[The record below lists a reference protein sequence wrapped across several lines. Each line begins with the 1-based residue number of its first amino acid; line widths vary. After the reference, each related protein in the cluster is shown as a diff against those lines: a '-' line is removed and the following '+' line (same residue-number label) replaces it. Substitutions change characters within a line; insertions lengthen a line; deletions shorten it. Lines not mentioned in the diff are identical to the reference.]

1 MAPTIRTVIWDFNG
15 TILSDVELSVE
26 GLNLLR
32 SRRAM
37 SAVTVDEYRDLFG
50 FPVQDYYAGLG
61 FDFTTEPFSDLSR
74 EYHDHFFA
82 NMHHCRPHRHIPEL
96 MRELQDR
103 GVRQFVLSAMQEPEL
118 RRVLDLLELTGCVEE
133 VYGLG
138 DLLARGKVERGHRLM
153 RDWNLVGGETVLV
166 GDTDHDVEVAREL
179 GVTPITL
186 TIGHQ
191 APHRFDRFDHLRADS
206 VEELRTL
213 LL

>member
-1 MAPTIRTVIWDFNG
+1 MVATLQTVIWDFNG

-37 SAVTVDEYRDLFG
+37 SAVTVEEYRDLFG

-61 FDFTTEPFSDLSR
+61 FDFTADPFSDLSR

-82 NMHHCRPHRHIPEL
+82 NMHNCRPHRHIPEL
-96 MRELQDR
+96 MREIRER

-118 RRVLDLLELTGCVEE
+118 RRVLSLLGLAECVEE
-133 VYGLG
+133 IYGLG
-138 DLLARGKVERGHRLM
+138 DLLARGKVERGHQLM
-153 RDWNLVGGETVLV
+153 RDWDVVPDETVLI
-166 GDTDHDVEVAREL
+166 GDTDHDVDVAREL

-191 APHRFDRFDHLRADS
+191 APHRFDHFDHPRVDS
-206 VEELRTL
+206 VQELRTL

>member
-1 MAPTIRTVIWDFNG
+1 MAPTLRTVIWDFNG

-37 SAVTVDEYRDLFG
+37 HTVTVEEYRDIFG
-50 FPVQDYYAGLG
+50 FPVQDYYRCLG
-61 FDFTTEPFSDLSR
+61 FDFEQEDFSLLSR

-82 NMHHCRPHRHIPEL
+82 NMHRCRPHRHIPEL
-96 MRELQDR
+96 MHDLRQE
-103 GVRQFVLSAMQEPEL
+103 GMRQFVLSAMQEPEL
-118 RRVLDLLELTGCVEE
+118 RRLLDLLGLAECVEAI
-133 VYGLG
+133 YGLG
-138 DLLARGKVERGHRLM
+138 DLLARGKVERGHQLM
-153 RDWNLVGGETVLV
+153 RERKVDPNETVLI
-166 GDTDHDVEVAREL
+166 GDTDHDVDVAREL

-186 TIGHQ
+186 TMGHQ
-191 APHRFDRFDHLRADS
+191 APHRFDRFDHPRVDS